1 MSGFAALVPQ
11 DREAAVDDSVAATVV
26 VVDPAQR
33 SRRASESPKRA
44 VLPQAQRAAATFDR
58 FSAYASA
65 GVRTVGQNLAYAGE
79 RLAGR
84 LDGGGALALADG
96 HLADGARVNS
106 FQENLQMAMASQR
119 TGAGSGLGSGPGGA
133 GVGGRVS
140 DDPARGIVGLNR
152 KDGWNDIQHREF
164 DKKVTGLDEEA
175 KAANARGESM
185 KFQKPGDRYW
195 SKERILNQYPEK
207 AYDLLPDH
215 LKSKELSD
223 AWEALN
229 KRSDLSE
236 ASLRRERRE
245 LVRETLKGYDL
256 DHKVDLQLGGKDSL
270 DNIQWLDMSVN
281 RSVGSQLRWKVGNPE
296 SGKFARL
303 SDNGEK
309 PGTPIREFLA
319 QPK

>member
-1 MSGFAALVPQ
+1 M
-11 DREAAVDDSVAATVV
+11 DDSPAGPVV

-33 SRRASESPKRA
+33 NGRASESLKRA
-44 VLPQAQRAAATFDR
+44 VLPQAQRAAATLDR
-58 FSAYASA
+58 FRAYASA

-96 HLADGARVNS
+96 HLTDGARVNS
-106 FQENLQMAMASQR
+106 FQENLQMAMSAQR
-119 TGAGSGLGSGPGGA
+119 TGTGAGSGFGSGPGGA
-133 GVGGRVS
+133 GLGGRVS

-175 KAANARGESM
+175 KAASARGESM
-185 KFQKPGDRYW
+185 KFQKPDERYW
-195 SKERILNQYPEK
+195 NKRRFLNQHPDL
-207 AYDLLPDH
+207 AYDQLPDH
-215 LKSKELSD
+215 LKSKELTEAWD
-223 AWEALN
+223 ALE

-236 ASLRRERRE
+236 ESLRRERRE
-245 LVRETLKGYDL
+245 LVRKTLKGYDL
-256 DHKVDLQLGGKDSL
+256 DHKIDLQLGGL
-270 DNIQWLDMSVN
+270 DEIPNLQWLDQSVN
-281 RSVGSQLRWKVGNPE
+281 RSVGAQLRWKVGNPE
-296 SGKFARL
+296 AGKFARL

-309 PGTPIREFLA
+309 SGTPVREFLA